1 MIKFKEFILEEDIS
15 EEEIDSII
23 ESLTWE
29 DILEFYETDE
39 LVLDEAITSSER
51 IRMAQKMR
59 SRKQMLALARKTKL
73 KRASSSDVIM
83 RRSKTA
89 ARKLMYKKL
98 LKGRSKSQLSAAEK
112 NQIEARVSM
121 LMSMAKNLPQKLA
134 PKVKELERKRLRGAG
149 KK

>member
-15 EEEIDSII
+15 DEEIDSII

-51 IRMAQKMR
+51 IKMAQKMR

>member
-1 MIKFKEFILEEDIS
+1 MINFKEYLQTEQLTD
-15 EEEIDSII
+15 EEIDSII
-23 ESLTWE
+23 ESIDWE
-29 DILEFYETDE
+29 DIVEFYETEE
-39 LVLDEAITSSER
+39 LTLDEAITSSER

-73 KRASSSDVIM
+73 KRPSSTDVIM

-98 LKGRSKSQLSAAEK
+98 LKGRSKGQLSASEK
-112 NQIEARVSM
+112 NQIEARVAM

-134 PKVKELERKRLRGAG
+134 PKVKELERKRLRRAN
-149 KK
+149 KQ

>member
-1 MIKFKEFILEEDIS
+1 MIKFKEHLQINDIT

-23 ESLTWE
+23 ESIDWE
-29 DILEFYETDE
+29 DIIEFYETDE
-39 LVLDEAITSSER
+39 LTLDEAITSSER
-51 IRMAQKMR
+51 IKMAQKMR

-83 RRSKTA
+83 RRSKTS

-98 LKGRSKSQLSAAEK
+98 LKGRTKSQLSAAEK
-112 NQIEARVSM
+112 NQIEARVSA
-121 LMSMAKNLPQKLA
+121 LLSIAKNLPQKLV
-134 PKVKELERKRLRGAG
+134 PKVRELERKRLRGAG

>member
-73 KRASSSDVIM
+73 KRASSADVIM

-98 LKGRSKSQLSAAEK
+98 LKGRSKSQLSASEK